1 MFLLLEVNMRIILMV
16 VVVMFQITLAVGQE
30 SHTGKSSQSS
40 QLSPVTERRIL
51 ELPRPQRKQPKITL
65 QQALKIAEGYIK
77 KEKIDISSYYL
88 FEAKWILYGT
98 DVKELGWYFWWVN
111 VDGALGN
118 YVQLTV
124 SMDGKVQ
131 LLGSM

>member
-1 MFLLLEVNMRIILMV
+1 MRTILMILMIV
-16 VVVMFQITLAVGQE
+16 FQINLAFGQE
-30 SHTGKSSQSS
+30 SQTKPNQSS
-40 QLSPVTERRIL
+40 LPPPITERQIL
-51 ELPRPQRKQPKITL
+51 DLPRPQPKQPKITL
-65 QQALKIAEGYIK
+65 QQALKIAESYIK

-88 FEAKWILYGT
+88 FEARWMLYGT
-98 DVKELGWYFWWVN
+98 DVKEPRWHFWWVN

-124 SMDGKVQ
+124 SMDRRAQ